1 MRKYLNEK
9 FRSLVEYVPGEQPK
23 DGEYLKLNTN
33 ESPYPPGPRTRAALR
48 DPDLGKR
55 LRLYSDPDSGELCRK
70 LAETYGASRNVSAA
84 AAPAGDISAAAAP
97 AGTKTA
103 AGASAAGTK
112 TAAGGLAPEN
122 VYVGNGSDEI
132 LNFIFMEFC
141 EGGVLFPEIS
151 YGFYEVFADLYG
163 VDFVKVPLKE
173 DFSIDPADYADCG
186 RTIVIANPN
195 APTGRVLSLAEI
207 EAILKTNRENLVVID
222 EAYID
227 FGGDS
232 AVALTGDYD
241 NLLVVRTYSKSRSMA
256 GARLGFAMGAKAII
270 DDLVKIKYATNPY
283 NVNSLTAAAGLAAL
297 EEPGYYRENCRQIQE
312 TRNWTT
318 EALTDLGFRVVPS
331 TTNFIFVTTDRIG
344 GSELY
349 QGLKQSKILIRHFDI
364 PAIKQYNRIT
374 IGTRRQMEY
383 LVETIDRML
392 GEEQL

>member
-1 MRKYLNEK
+1 MSKYLNEK

-97 AGTKTA
+97 DT
-103 AGASAAGTK
+103 ASAAGTK

-349 QGLKQSKILIRHFDI
+349 QGLKQRKILIRHFDI